1 MPVLEDTVDFKVAT
15 LNDLL
20 DADVKKGVPV
30 AADDK
35 YKRWAFLSTGLAGML
50 LIALIV
56 SLVTGGGD
64 DSGVEKSSKTVAAP
78 ANSTPVDVGVGA
90 TLPSGIE
97 LGAAVSLLDSNGQ
110 VVSGGGLVTQI
121 RDVKPQYGKGLI
133 KQVVVHVPNDDI
145 DAVNAAKAASGG
157 KLGIQPGARAKATTT
172 TTAAP
177 STTPTPIEPAPA
189 TTPSS

>member
-20 DADVKKGVPV
+20 DADVRTGVPV

-50 LIALIV
+50 LVGLILA
-56 SLVTGGGD
+56 LVTGGGS
-64 DSGVEKSSKTVAAP
+64 DSGGSAATGKTVAAP
-78 ANSTPVDVGVGA
+78 PNTDPVDIPVGTNVPTGVEPGA
-90 TLPSGIE
+90 SVIVNDQDGNSV
-97 LGAAVSLLDSNGQ
+97 A
-110 VVSGGGLVTQI
+110 GGTVTQI
-121 RDVKPQYGKGLI
+121 KKGSETAVKATRY
-133 KQVVVHVPNDDI
+133 VVVVAVPRDGVQVKAI
-145 DAVNAAKAASGG
+145 SAAKGAGTVS
-157 KLGIQPGARAKATTT
+157 LQPGTYEPPTTT

-189 TTPSS
+189 TPPPS

>member
-50 LIALIV
+50 LVALIV
-56 SLVTGGGD
+56 ALVTGGGD
-64 DSGVEKSSKTVAAP
+64 DGGGSKSTEVLSVPAGMGEVNLSGGTGALTFKVGD
-78 ANSTPVDVGVGA
+78 DV
-90 TLPSGIE
+90 TLYDE
-97 LGAAVSLLDSNGQ
+97 AQ
-110 VVSGGGLVTQI
+110 VVANGKVLGITESPGGFEGKTITKLVKIAVPTEDVTTVNGL
-121 RDVKPQYGKGLI
+121 D
-133 KQVVVHVPNDDI
+133 
-145 DAVNAAKAASGG
+145 ASGK
-157 KLGIQPGARAKATTT
+157 KLKIKSGTQLKPTTT

-189 TTPSS
+189 TTPTS

>member
-56 SLVTGGGD
+56 SLVTGGSD
-64 DSGVEKSSKTVAAP
+64 DGGGTTSTKQVAAP
-78 ANSTPVDVGVGA
+78 PNTSPVDVPVGA
-90 TLPSGIE
+90 APPSGVD
-97 LGAAVSLLDSNGQ
+97 LDAKVSVLDADATVLASGAT
-110 VVSGGGLVTQI
+110 VTQI
-121 RDVKPQYGKGLI
+121 KDVPGGFGGKTI
-133 KQVVVHVPNDDI
+133 TKVVVVAVSNDDYQ
-145 DAVNAAKAASGG
+145 AVLTAGTKG
-157 KLGIQPGARAKATTT
+157 KLQVRPGALPKATTT

-189 TTPSS
+189 TTPTS

>member
-20 DADVKKGVPV
+20 DADVRTGVPV

-35 YKRWAFLSTGLAGML
+35 YKRWAFLSSGLAGML

-64 DSGVEKSSKTVAAP
+64 DGGGSSSTKPVAAP
-78 ANSTPVDVGVGA
+78 ANTTPVDVNVGA
-90 TLPSGIE
+90 SLPSGIE
-97 LGAAVSLLDSNGQ
+97 PNAKVSLLDPDGK
-110 VVSGGGLVTQI
+110 VLASGATVTQI
-121 RDVKPQYGKGLI
+121 KEVPASIGKGI
-133 KQVVVHVPNDDI
+133 NKVAVVAVSNDDYQ
-145 DAVNAAKAASGG
+145 DVAAAK
-157 KLGIQPGARAKATTT
+157 KLTVRAGVLPKATTT